1 MPVQKSKRIN
11 MAAENPETKQKSPR
25 ALRIGK
31 RKPKRKGNR
40 AKLLR
45 NLTARILQNLCPVK
59 NLNLEVPTRLLALPK
74 AAAAAVHHDTVLL
87 ARHPAPRSTIKF
99 LLVSTP

>member
-1 MPVQKSKRIN
+1 
-11 MAAENPETKQKSPR
+11 MAAQNPETKQKSPR
-25 ALRIGK
+25 ALRLGRK
-31 RKPKRKGNR
+31 KPKRKGNR
-40 AKLLR
+40 AKLLT

-74 AAAAAVHHDTVLL
+74 AAAAAAAVHHDTVLL